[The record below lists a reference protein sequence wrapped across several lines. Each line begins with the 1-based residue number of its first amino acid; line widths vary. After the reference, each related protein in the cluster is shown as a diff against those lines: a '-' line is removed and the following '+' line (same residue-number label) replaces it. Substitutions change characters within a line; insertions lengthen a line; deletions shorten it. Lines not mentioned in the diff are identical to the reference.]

1 MSKIPVFRAPDAAD
15 FMVLA
20 GVVGG
25 VVFLYLLAMRIFP
38 QMSIWE
44 LTEGQLLTKHKS
56 IVKSHVVVIGK
67 PD

>member
-1 MSKIPVFRAPDAAD
+1 
-15 FMVLA
+15 MVLV
-20 GVVGG
+20 GVIGG
-25 VVFLYLLAMRIFP
+25 VVFLYLLAMKIFP
-38 QMSIWE
+38 QMAIWE